1 MNTDN
6 INTNESKKFF
16 YEFTNK
22 VNLKDTNE
30 NIALVNLSIFY
41 TWKNIKSAYNSN
53 KFRVFAPA

>member
-1 MNTDN
+1 MNTEN

-16 YEFTNK
+16 YVFTNK

-53 KFRVFAPA
+53 KFRIFAPA

>member
-1 MNTDN
+1 MNTEN
-6 INTNESKKFF
+6 INTNESKNFF

-53 KFRVFAPA
+53 KFRIFAPA

>member
-1 MNTDN
+1 MNTEN

-53 KFRVFAPA
+53 KFRIFAPA

>member
-1 MNTDN
+1 MNTEN

-41 TWKNIKSAYNSN
+41 TWKNIKSAFNSN
-53 KFRVFAPA
+53 KFRIFAPA

>member
-1 MNTDN
+1 MNTEN
-6 INTNESKKFF
+6 INANESKKFF

-53 KFRVFAPA
+53 KFRIFAPA

>member
-1 MNTDN
+1 MNTEN

-30 NIALVNLSIFY
+30 NIALVNLSIFC

-53 KFRVFAPA
+53 KFRIFAPA

>member
-1 MNTDN
+1 MNTEN

-41 TWKNIKSAYNSN
+41 TWTNIKSAYNSN
-53 KFRVFAPA
+53 KFRIFAPA